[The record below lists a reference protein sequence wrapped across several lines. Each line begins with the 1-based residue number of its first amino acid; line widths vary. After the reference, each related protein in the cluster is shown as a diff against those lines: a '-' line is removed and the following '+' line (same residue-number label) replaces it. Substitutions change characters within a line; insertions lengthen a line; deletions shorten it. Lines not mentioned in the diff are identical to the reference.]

1 MKKTSDNGY
10 FIISPD
16 YKRVLLEK
24 VHFCTWNLPGGME
37 FLEVGML
44 IHLTDSFFSHLNAF
58 ACDPELVF
66 KIFIPWYERDRA
78 FGDLFSS
85 LKNPEN
91 TKFVF
96 NDQVVGTE
104 LLSDGSS
111 TTRGVRFSFR
121 KEKPFCLLPVV
132 LDPDFDIPHTVS
144 AKVSFPSDE
153 AEFKKVGNLIY
164 IRFFVKPGLQT
175 IPWKHGGIAKTTFSY
190 DIKVNEP
197 RNAPSAFPLDQIVRI
212 HACYCLHIVPAAFE
226 CILQDRVAFKSI
238 RTLEAMEATAYLNG
252 VPAIATT
259 IKSGNCLVVFNK
271 YRHDEN
277 PTLPFSFFTVF
288 SVERIGPSQLALA
301 IGANIGC
308 GLLASWTWIASLVF
322 LALVI
327 LVVGVIFLW
336 NRFGARIRS
345 ALGFV

>member
-16 YKRVLLEK
+16 HNRVLLEK

-44 IHLTDSFFSHLNAF
+44 IQLTDSFFSHLNAF
-58 ACDPELVF
+58 ACGPELVF
-66 KIFIPWYERDRA
+66 KVFIPWYERDRS

-132 LDPDFDIPHTVS
+132 LDPEFDIPHTVS
-144 AKVSFPSDE
+144 LNCSASPTKSFNSSGIVRPKQYAGSFP
-153 AEFKKVGNLIY
+153 GPYPL
-164 IRFFVKPGLQT
+164 L
-175 IPWKHGGIAKTTFSY
+175 WKSREY
-190 DIKVNEP
+190 
-197 RNAPSAFPLDQIVRI
+197 
-212 HACYCLHIVPAAFE
+212 
-226 CILQDRVAFKSI
+226 
-238 RTLEAMEATAYLNG
+238 
-252 VPAIATT
+252 
-259 IKSGNCLVVFNK
+259 GNCDQAQAFLLS
-271 YRHDEN
+271 RQALDSAG
-277 PTLPFSFFTVF
+277 LPLRSRASPRRTP
-288 SVERIGPSQLALA
+288 RARR
-301 IGANIGC
+301 GC
-308 GLLASWTWIASLVF
+308 
-322 LALVI
+322 
-327 LVVGVIFLW
+327 
-336 NRFGARIRS
+336 RP
-345 ALGFV
+345 